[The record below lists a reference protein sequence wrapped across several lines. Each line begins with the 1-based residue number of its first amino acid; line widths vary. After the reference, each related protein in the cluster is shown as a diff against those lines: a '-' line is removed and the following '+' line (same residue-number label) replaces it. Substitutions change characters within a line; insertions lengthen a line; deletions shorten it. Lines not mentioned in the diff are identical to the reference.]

1 MNASRQMRI
10 APGIAAFT
18 GGMLFLAPAAPVAE
32 AQTPTRA
39 SEIAVGVQYG
49 VQDPERPVTPGWIVS
64 GGFDLGRRTFVV
76 EGAWHRD
83 TYVPNR
89 HPGFDEGARAT
100 SRDRYLMLTGG
111 VRGGKR
117 GGRAAPFYQVLAG
130 GFANRF
136 RTDYEWP
143 DSLDVE
149 AENAGCGVFADGRL
163 VLPCRNV
170 PYPRFEEER
179 AAGFV
184 MQPGMGMDLRVGRRF
199 TLRLAADLPIFTN
212 GDYVALRPRI
222 SARVAVEFGR

>member
-1 MNASRQMRI
+1 MARTV
-10 APGIAAFT
+10 PGIAAFT
-18 GGMLFLAPAAPVAE
+18 GGMLFLVPVAPVAE

-39 SEIAVGVQYG
+39 FEIAAGVQYG

-64 GGFDLGRRTFVV
+64 GGFDLGRQTVVV
-76 EGAWHRD
+76 EGAWYRD
-83 TYVPNR
+83 TYVRDR
-89 HPGFDEGARAT
+89 HRLQRRGARAT
-100 SRDRYLMLTGG
+100 SRARTLMLAGG

-117 GGRAAPFYQVLAG
+117 GGRVAPFYQILAG
-130 GFANRF
+130 GFASRF

-149 AENAGCGVFADGRL
+149 AENAACGIFADGRL
-163 VLPCRNV
+163 VRPCSYV

-212 GDYVALRPRI
+212 GDYFALRPRI